1 MLIYK
6 ILYVIIIQKCYI
18 MDNDKTLDNKSMK
31 GGKYMKS
38 TSIVQFGENEVV
50 ILDLEQKVKR
60 IWGETGK
67 LQKDIKDLRL
77 YVKTE
82 ENMVYYVIN
91 DVFSG
96 CQQLSDKSSNVG

>member
-1 MLIYK
+1 ME
-6 ILYVIIIQKCYI
+6 
-18 MDNDKTLDNKSMK
+18 
-31 GGKYMKS
+31 GGNYMKS
-38 TSIVQFGENEVV
+38 TSIIQFGENEVV
-50 ILDLEQKVKR
+50 IMDLEQKVKR

-96 CQQLSDKSSNVG
+96 SLQLLEKTSNVG